1 VRVAVSQVSR
11 SRPDGPDREPASKR
25 RRPLSHPPYG
35 VLAAAGAAAVI
46 VLILGLVT
54 IGALDNPTGRAA
66 AADRANST
74 LQPSTTPTPT
84 PPPPPTPSASAHA
97 QSPAA
102 GADVAKW
109 LRTLEALDVRRAQA
123 FWALDAGILDEIYV
137 PGSGPWSADR
147 AMLMAYREQQVRVRG
162 LRIQIDTTTVER
174 RTASSV
180 TLRTVDHL
188 VGGELVDRNGTKT
201 PLPPGTPTTRL
212 ITLTTT
218 PANPTWRITTITS
231 A

>member
-1 VRVAVSQVSR
+1 M
-11 SRPDGPDREPASKR
+11 
-25 RRPLSHPPYG
+25 
-35 VLAAAGAAAVI
+35 
-46 VLILGLVT
+46 
-54 IGALDNPTGRAA
+54 
-66 AADRANST
+66 
-74 LQPSTTPTPT
+74 
-84 PPPPPTPSASAHA
+84 
-97 QSPAA
+97 
-102 GADVAKW
+102 AKW